1 MASIL
6 APVRRW
12 AHFGQPPTPTQTRLV
27 QDHAHLAR
35 QASSQ
40 ACFVE
45 LDAILCGP
53 HVREALQ
60 MLLEAGIL
68 DILLPEVAATSR
80 MGPES
85 GRSFK
90 DVWEHTKI
98 VVWQSVPRP
107 SVRWAALLHD
117 VGKVLTLRID
127 AQGKVGFLGHER
139 ASYELF
145 CEQTR
150 RRIAFPPS
158 LGERIAELILHHQR
172 PSQYESSWT
181 DAAVRRFA
189 REQGERLHELLLLS
203 RADITSRR
211 PGRRKERLAAI
222 SELARRIQSLE
233 AQEAQRPKLPKGL
246 GRALMLALKLP
257 PGPRIGEIRNKIEN
271 AVSLGELASAQ
282 DMDYYLDY
290 VSNCDWMRE

>member
-1 MASIL
+1 M
-6 APVRRW
+6 
-12 AHFGQPPTPTQTRLV
+12 T
-27 QDHAHLAR
+27 QDHAQHA
-35 QASSQ
+35 QHASAQ
-40 ACFVE
+40 ACFEE

-53 HVREALQ
+53 HVRDALQ
-60 MLLEAGIL
+60 LLLETGIL
-68 DILLPEVAATSR
+68 DLLLPEVAATSR

-90 DVWEHTKI
+90 DVWEHTKT

-117 VGKVLTLRID
+117 VGKVPTLRID

-145 CEQTR
+145 REQTQ
-150 RRIAFPPS
+150 RRIAFPQP
-158 LGERIAELILHHQR
+158 LGERIAELVLHHQR
-172 PSQYESSWT
+172 PSQYESSWS

-189 REQGERLHELLLLS
+189 REQGERLQELLLLS

-222 SELARRIQSLE
+222 SELDRRIRALR
-233 AQEAQRPKLPKGL
+233 AQEVQRPKLPKGL
-246 GRALMLALKLP
+246 GRALMQALALP
-257 PGPRIGEIRNKIEN
+257 PGPRIGKIRAQIEA
-271 AVSLGELASAQ
+271 AVARGELASAQ
-282 DMDYYLDY
+282 DVSYYLDY
-290 VSNCDWMRE
+290 ASRRGWWNG